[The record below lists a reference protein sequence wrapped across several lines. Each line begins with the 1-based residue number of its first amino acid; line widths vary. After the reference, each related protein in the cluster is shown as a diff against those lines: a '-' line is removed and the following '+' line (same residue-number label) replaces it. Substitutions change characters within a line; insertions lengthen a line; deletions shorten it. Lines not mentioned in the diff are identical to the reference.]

1 MRSWSAPGCEAWT
14 GTKSGCEGWQPA
26 GGGQLG
32 RILGVA
38 GELVEGVLAQ
48 DGLQAHHVG
57 LPGQEDGAVL
67 AEPGQAAQQ
76 RRGVGGVTG
85 LLRGPEGARLG
96 QLALAL
102 LGEGFGHG
110 GSYLRGGGLH
120 GAAGVR
126 DGRTAVVDR
135 RSQLSA
141 QGGDLLAQTVDGVQR
156 SSAHGRGSGRG
167 QQQGKRHGAH

>member
-1 MRSWSAPGCEAWT
+1 M
-14 GTKSGCEGWQPA
+14 

-32 RILGVA
+32 RILGIA
-38 GELVEGVLAQ
+38 GKLVEVVLAE
-48 DGLQAHHVG
+48 DRLQTHHVR
-57 LPGQEDGAVL
+57 LPGQEDRGVV

-76 RRGVGGVTG
+76 RGGVGGVAG
-85 LLRGPEGARLG
+85 LLRGPEGTRLG

-110 GSYLRGGGLH
+110 GSYLGGGGLH
-120 GAAGVR
+120 GATGVR
-126 DGRTAVVDR
+126 DGHTTGVDR
-135 RSQLSA
+135 HRQVVA